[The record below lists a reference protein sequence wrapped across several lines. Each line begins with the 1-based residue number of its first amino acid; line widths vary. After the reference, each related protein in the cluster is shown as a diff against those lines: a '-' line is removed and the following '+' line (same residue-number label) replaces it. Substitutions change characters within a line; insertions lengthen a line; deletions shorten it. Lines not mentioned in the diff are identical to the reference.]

1 MAYRMK
7 SSVFALIAAAGL
19 ASPALADVQ
28 VVGEVDVEKNITI
41 DVNTNK
47 DKNVTI
53 DVDFDVDLS
62 GAAKSDAIVN
72 ATVDNVEVVPVD
84 DGGNEDT
91 ANGLDLRAI
100 TTGSVNEN
108 TGIVQ
113 FNQDAGQ
120 ATNQGNVI
128 SAAIIFSEDADDA
141 QVVMSEAYVDQRA
154 SDSTAV
160 HRENFDNLAGLVDDN
175 LNVTL
180 DGPFEYDLT
189 AVIDASYNGNVGVVM
204 GNQNVGVGNN
214 QHNVLS
220 AAVGENALVALS
232 DAGLGQETSGNFV
245 EEINTLKLALVA
257 GSVLGNEGIVAVNQS
272 VGAFNNQATVI
283 SVAALSSAVGL
294 GQ

>member
-1 MAYRMK
+1 MANFVK
-7 SSVFALIAAAGL
+7 CSALALIAAAGL

-28 VVGEVDVEKNITI
+28 VIGEVTVDKDIVIDVNTVKDKNITI
-41 DVNTNK
+41 DV
-47 DKNVTI
+47 
-53 DVDFDVDLS
+53 DFDIDLN

-72 ATVDNVEVVPVD
+72 ATVDNVDIGPEEGND
-84 DGGNEDT
+84 DNGTELT
-91 ANGLDLRAI
+91 ANTVD
-100 TTGSVNEN
+100 SVNEN

-128 SAAIIFSEDADDA
+128 SAAIVFSEDPLDA

-154 SDSTAV
+154 SDSRAV
-160 HRENFDNLAGLVDDN
+160 HLEGGDNLGGLINDDLTVN
-175 LNVTL
+175 L
-180 DGPFEYDLT
+180 DGDFDYDLT
-189 AVIDASYNGNVGVVM
+189 ARIANSYNGNVGVVM
-204 GNQNVGVGNN
+204 GNQNAGAGNN

-232 DAGLGQETSGNFV
+232 DAGLGQESSGNFV
-245 EEINTLKLALVA
+245 QEVNTLKLALVA
-257 GSVLGNEGIVAVNQS
+257 DSLLGNEGVVAVNQS

>member
-1 MAYRMK
+1 MANLVK
-7 SSVFALIAAAGL
+7 SSALALIAAAGL

-28 VVGEVDVEKNITI
+28 VVGEVDVDKDIVI
-41 DVNTNK
+41 DVNTVK
-47 DKNVTI
+47 DKDVTI
-53 DVDFDVDLS
+53 EVDFDIDLT

-72 ATVDNVEVVPVD
+72 ATVDDVD
-84 DGGNEDT
+84 IGPEDGNTDNGTELT
-91 ANGLDLRAI
+91 ANTI
-100 TTGSVNEN
+100 GSVNEN

-128 SAAIIFSEDADDA
+128 SAAIIFSEDPLDA
-141 QVVMSEAYVDQRA
+141 QVVISEAYVDQRA
-154 SDSTAV
+154 SDSSAV
-160 HRENFDNLAGLVDDN
+160 HLESGANLGGLINDDGTVN
-175 LNVTL
+175 L
-180 DGPFEYDLT
+180 DGEFEYDLT
-189 AVIDASYNGNVGVVM
+189 TRIADSYNGNVGVVM
-204 GNQNVGVGNN
+204 GNQNAGAGNN

-245 EEINTLKLALVA
+245 EEVNTLKLALVA
-257 GSVLGNEGIVAVNQS
+257 DSVLGNEGIVAVNQS

>member
-1 MAYRMK
+1 MANYMK
-7 SSVFALIAAAGL
+7 SSALALIAAAGL

-28 VVGEVDVEKNITI
+28 VIGEI
-41 DVNTNK
+41 DVDKDIFIDVDTFK
-47 DKNVTI
+47 DKDISI
-53 DVDFDVDLS
+53 DVDFDIDLT

-72 ATVDNVEVVPVD
+72 ATVDSVDVGPVD
-84 DGGNEDT
+84 GDGPNNDNGTDLT
-91 ANGLDLRAI
+91 AVTN
-100 TTGSVNEN
+100 GSVNEN

-120 ATNQGNVI
+120 ASNQGNVI
-128 SAAIIFSEDADDA
+128 SAAIIFTDDDADA

-154 SDSTAV
+154 SNSSAE
-160 HRENFDNLAGLVDDN
+160 HRESLANLGGLINSDGTVN
-175 LNVTL
+175 L
-180 DGPFEYDLT
+180 DGDFEYDLT
-189 AVIDASYNGNVGVVM
+189 ARIVDSYNGNVGVVM

-245 EEINTLKLALVA
+245 EEVNTLKLALVA
-257 GSVLGNEGIVAVNQS
+257 DSVLGNEGIVAVNQS

-283 SVAALSSAVGL
+283 SVAALSSVVGL